1 MKITINGF
9 TSNTCTVLRHYIILS
24 HSLYLP
30 SYCWQVF
37 LQILCF
43 FKTSVSALVSTAVNV
58 KVSLYI
64 TTFKTL
70 PVNWDHI
77 DPCSLQSYLLIFVA
91 AISNSVHLSQLY
103 PIINERE
110 QCDITAYK
118 VCKFCASFIDIMNK
132 ILMLQ
137 CVCKKDLI
145 FSNINWL

>member
-1 MKITINGF
+1 MIHFKLLVNLANLSLFRKYLAGYQYVKF
-9 TSNTCTVLRHYIILS
+9 LRSGHLV
-24 HSLYLP
+24 HSLF
-30 SYCWQVF
+30 W
-37 LQILCF
+37 
-43 FKTSVSALVSTAVNV
+43 
-58 KVSLYI
+58 SLYI

-77 DPCSLQSYLLIFVA
+77 DPYSLQSYLLIFVA
-91 AISNSVHLSQLY
+91 AISNSVHLCQLY